1 LSESKKA
8 KKGIYMMKQS
18 YGITSTAFMK
28 EDEAATPSGDF
39 LHGPWGEGLS
49 SKKVFRL
56 STGNGHDGE
65 DSEAIELSIPT
76 SDSESVEEESPS
88 SNVPITLFL
97 EEIGRVPLLTREQE
111 IQLAKTI
118 EREKDRFTS
127 TLYSLPV
134 ILNHLQTLKEG
145 LQRAELQ
152 VSEIVII
159 GKSPQEEDLDHDSTS
174 SSQGYYCQ
182 KTLQVLEAI
191 QKVSQSIIQEYQNL
205 LKMSHERKGLDSR
218 DHKRLKALQQ
228 KLGNKIESLAF
239 RPALEEKFVQTV
251 KSLGAELKQH
261 RHSLVRLFQKLGLS
275 AETSEKRVQR
285 LFENPQVS
293 VSRSISASDASKK
306 AQRESVKQLHEIQDR
321 LQHLETH
328 VINMPLPLFEES
340 LQTIRQAK
348 ERLSFTKA
356 LMVEAN
362 LRLVVS
368 IAKHYTNR
376 GIHFLDLIQ
385 EGNIGLMRAVDKFE
399 YRRGY
404 KFSTYATWWIRQGI
418 TRAIAEQANT
428 IRKPVHVHESMQKL
442 KKYSERLT
450 FQLGRTPTL
459 AELAQET
466 GFPVAK
472 VQDIVESYQ
481 PPISHDSPWDE
492 SGDTQFGDFL
502 EDPHA
507 PSPIHMVERQSAD
520 ALISQLFKVL
530 SAKEEQVLRRRFG
543 IGYDEESTLEEIG
556 KVFGVTRERIR
567 QIETQALKKLQDST
581 VLDQLQSLTRN

>member
-1 LSESKKA
+1 MK
-8 KKGIYMMKQS
+8 KQS
-18 YGITSTAFMK
+18 YEITSTELMN
-28 EDEAATPSGDF
+28 EDEAAGPSGAF
-39 LHGPWGEGLS
+39 LHGTWGEGLS
-49 SKKVFRL
+49 SKKAFRL

-65 DSEAIELSIPT
+65 DSETIELSGP
-76 SDSESVEEESPS
+76 SPDSESLLEESPS
-88 SNVPITLFL
+88 SNVTLFL
-97 EEIGRVPLLTREQE
+97 EEMGRVPLLTRDQE
-111 IQLAKTI
+111 IQLAKNI
-118 EREKDRFTS
+118 EREKDRFAS

-134 ILNHLQTLKEG
+134 ILNHLKTLREG

-159 GKSPQEEDLDHDSTS
+159 GKSSQDDDLDHDSMS
-174 SSQGYYCQ
+174 SPLGYHCQ
-182 KTLQVLEAI
+182 KTLQVLKAI
-191 QKVSQSIIQEYQNL
+191 QKISHPIIQEYEIL
-205 LKMSHERKGLDSR
+205 LKLTHEGKTLDSTGYT
-218 DHKRLKALQQ
+218 RLKTLQQ
-228 KLGNKIESLAF
+228 MVGNNIESLAF
-239 RPALEEKFVQTV
+239 RHDLEEKFVQTV
-251 KSLGAELKQH
+251 KGLAAELEQH
-261 RHSLVRLFQKLGLS
+261 RHSLIGLFQKTGLS
-275 AETSEKRVQR
+275 AEASENRVHD
-285 LFENPQVS
+285 LFENPQIAI
-293 VSRSISASDASKK
+293 SRSTSGWDLSKE
-306 AQRESVKQLHEIQDR
+306 AQRESVKQIQEIQDR
-321 LQHLETH
+321 LRYLETS
-328 VINMPLPLFEES
+328 VINMPLALFEES
-340 LQTIRQAK
+340 FQTIQEAK
-348 ERLSFTKA
+348 ERLSSTKA
-356 LMVEAN
+356 LMIEAN

-368 IAKHYTNR
+368 IAKRYTNR

-442 KKYSERLT
+442 RKYSERLT
-450 FQLGRTPTL
+450 VQLGRTPTL

-481 PPISHDSPWDE
+481 PPISHDSPLDE

-520 ALISQLFKVL
+520 DLISRLFTVL

-567 QIETQALKKLQDST
+567 QIETQALKKLQDAK